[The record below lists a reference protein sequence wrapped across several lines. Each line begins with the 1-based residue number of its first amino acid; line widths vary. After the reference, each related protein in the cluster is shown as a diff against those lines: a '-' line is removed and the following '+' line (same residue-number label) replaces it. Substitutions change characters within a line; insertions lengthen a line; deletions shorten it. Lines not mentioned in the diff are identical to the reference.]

1 MQISYYISWKG
12 STAPGSRCSSS
23 TVGNDTLVQGE
34 GNIACLYGCSSIITE
49 MTFYC
54 TEFSNVD
61 NWSFGSRSLMYNFS
75 MFSEGVITIGTA
87 SGDWIVPFNDDWN
100 ISTTFNLTP
109 RNDTGQINSSPHAIS
124 LPLRL
129 QSGCYHTIPM
139 AVSDPDGDVVHC
151 RWAVGD
157 ECGSV
162 CNAIP
167 GAVLNYATCTIT
179 YQANTGIGYKA
190 VAVMVE
196 DFIPG
201 STEPLSSVAFQFLVL
216 VVSSSQ
222 PCSRK
227 PKFVAP
233 TPPSGYC
240 LPGKTFVIQLV
251 AYSGSSHLSI
261 QEIQAAS
268 LIGTTKGELRQISN
282 TRNYAVNIS
291 WTPLTSQQNM
301 IHHLCYLAVN
311 SDGVASE
318 QSCIQLAAGFSSIY
332 PISESHL
339 FNRSNITLHIRFN
352 KIIQRSPST
361 AFLLFY
367 ESVSDQEMYRIDASS
382 SSEVTFDDS
391 MTLTVKPNFS
401 FIQGTSYYLG
411 FERGVV
417 WRYAECAGNEP
428 VFNKTYLAFEIEGMY
443 LLIKYYIMSITHN

>member
-1 MQISYYISWKG
+1 MQILYYISWRG
-12 STAPGSRCSSS
+12 DGAPGSHCSSS
-23 TVGNDTLVQGE
+23 IVGNDTLVQGE
-34 GNIACLYGCSSIITE
+34 GNIGCLYGCSSIITE

-54 TEFSNVD
+54 TEFSIMD
-61 NWSFGSRSLMYNFS
+61 NWSFGSRSLTYNFS
-75 MFSEGVITIGTA
+75 TFDQSVITIGTT
-87 SGDWIVPFNDDWN
+87 SGAWISPFDNWN

-139 AVSDPDGDVVHC
+139 AVSDPDGDVVRC
-151 RWAVGD
+151 RWAMGR
-157 ECGSV
+157 ECESV

-167 GAVLNYATCTIT
+167 GAVLDSATCTMT
-179 YQANTGIGYKA
+179 YQANNETGYKA

-201 STEPLSSVAFQFLVL
+201 SSQPLSSVAFQFLVL

-222 PCSRK
+222 LCSQK

-233 TPPSGYC
+233 TPPSGSC
-240 LPGKTFVIQLV
+240 LPGETFVIQLV

-268 LIGTTKGELRQISN
+268 LIGATKGELRQISN

-301 IHHLCYLAVN
+301 IHHFCYVAVN
-311 SDGVASE
+311 SAGVASE

-391 MTLTVKPNFS
+391 MTLTVKPNS
-401 FIQGTSYYLG
+401 TFIQGTSYYLG

-417 WRYAECAGNEP
+417 WRYAECTGNEP
-428 VFNKTYLAFEIEGMY
+428 VFNKTYWTFEIEGMY
-443 LLIKYYIMSITHN
+443 LLIKYCFMAITHD